1 MQAYHQAAEDKYSSI
16 REQSLISAKKKLPV
30 YLQDKVNF
38 RAIDNEALLWAA
50 VWEARHR
57 DSWYFSKK
65 YASYARRHPKRLDL
79 AVWHQSY
86 LCSLATGFPV
96 KTGKSM
102 RLDIIESNPDSNP
115 LQHAVFD
122 VNIAAFNIYAGLIG
136 ANMMKIMRPLNQKL
150 IDYYRSKGF
159 IYKKSWGS
167 EPEHLW
173 KML

>member
-1 MQAYHQAAEDKYSSI
+1 MH
-16 REQSLISAKKKLPV
+16 
-30 YLQDKVNF
+30 LQDKVDF
-38 RAIDNEALLWAA
+38 RSIDKEALLWAA
-50 VWEARHR
+50 VWEARDR

-65 YASYARRHPKRLDL
+65 YAGYARRHPKRLDL

-96 KTGKSM
+96 KTGNSM
-102 RLDIIESNPDSNP
+102 RLDIIESNPDNNP
-115 LQHAVFD
+115 WQHDVFD
-122 VNIAAFNIYAGLIG
+122 VNIVAFNIYAKALG
-136 ANMMKIMRPLNQKL
+136 ASMVKIMCPLNQKL
-150 IDYYRSKGF
+150 INFYRSKGF